1 MSKTDKI
8 KAIGSSNRSVVSIAV
23 IAVFLVALACMLPL
37 YMQNR
42 SNSLYEAAHK
52 LQVKTSFLK
61 RDVLVL
67 ELRINQLSSLEKLS
81 AFADSAELGL
91 NSLPQKVVPVGG
103 AK

>member
-23 IAVFLVALACMLPL
+23 ITIFLVAFACMLPL

-42 SNSLYEAAHK
+42 LNSLYKVAHE
-52 LQVKTSFLK
+52 LQVKSSFLK
-61 RDVLVL
+61 HDALVL
-67 ELRINQLSSLEKLS
+67 ELRINKLS
-81 AFADSAELGL
+81 ALESLSSFAESAELGL
-91 NSLPQKVVPVGG
+91 NGLPQKVVSVGG